1 MSKTLREQLIGA
13 WMLISC
19 VEEPEDGSAP
29 SHPTG
34 EDPVG
39 IILYTSDGYMAAQ
52 LMRRNRRTFSS
63 GDWFEGTA
71 EEYRSEASTYIAY
84 SGPFHVDEERRTL
97 THSMLVSLF
106 PNWTGQTQ
114 ARVVE
119 IDGNILHLSTGS
131 PIRSAGKIVM
141 AHLRWRRAD
150 PTGLENR
157 LTEV

>member
-52 LMRRNRRTFSS
+52 LMRRNRRTFSGSAQESDEGRILS
-63 GDWFEGTA
+63 G
-71 EEYRSEASTYIAY
+71 
-84 SGPFHVDEERRTL
+84 
-97 THSMLVSLF
+97 F
-106 PNWTGQTQ
+106 PKV
-114 ARVVE
+114 AC
-119 IDGNILHLSTGS
+119 
-131 PIRSAGKIVM
+131 
-141 AHLRWRRAD
+141 
-150 PTGLENR
+150 
-157 LTEV
+157 